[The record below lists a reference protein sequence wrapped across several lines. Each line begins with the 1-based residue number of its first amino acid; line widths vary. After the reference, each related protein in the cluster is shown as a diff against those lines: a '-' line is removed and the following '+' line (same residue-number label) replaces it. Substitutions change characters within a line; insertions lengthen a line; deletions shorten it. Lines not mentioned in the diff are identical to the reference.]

1 MFSCNAIDPRQL
13 CTNIALMPFMQ
24 CTFLTCFHA
33 KILGLKNLLQMQH
46 LCHLCSVIFNMLLDF
61 RFKELGSNIA
71 LILFMQ
77 CTLLT
82 CFCAMIFCIIE
93 FSTNKALMLFLYC
106 IFYLS
111 CLHCDN
117 VKTFGLTDCLPGNKP
132 RVSENTHSLGLQVAT
147 KGLHKLEKG
156 QYKHCLLVLHQI
168 INCLLVHIINI
179 PETKFL
185 KILQFWHININM
197 PNIWLGWRWGRRWL
211 Y

>member
-1 MFSCNAIDPRQL
+1 
-13 CTNIALMPFMQ
+13 
-24 CTFLTCFHA
+24 
-33 KILGLKNLLQMQH
+33 MQH

-61 RFKELGSNIA
+61 GFKELGSNIA
-71 LILFMQ
+71 LISFMQ

-106 IFYLS
+106 IFSLS
-111 CLHCDN
+111 CLNCDN

-156 QYKHCLLVLHQI
+156 QHQHCLLVLHQI

-185 KILQFWHININM
+185 KIPYFWLIYG
-197 PNIWLGWRWGRRWL
+197 LGGGGGGGGYTNFQEDKKTSIFIYISEIKKNLL
-211 Y
+211 YKPIKFHENYQTTLLFVCLALLS